1 MQGADGLKGA
11 RNNGL
16 THPLPRALPRLL
28 THPATSPFTRTLT
41 HSQTVPNPFFKIQLF
56 LLSELFSLSIILRQA
71 QLKPKTKGQKK
82 FLSQI
87 SLLVSFFAALFR
99 FGGDFRVK
107 EMGWKLIR
115 RVIKENEN

>member
-1 MQGADGLKGA
+1 MGDFKQAITYSLDHS
-11 RNNGL
+11 L
-16 THPLPRALPRLL
+16 THSLA
-28 THPATSPFTRTLT
+28 RTLT
-41 HSQTVPNPFFKIQLF
+41 HSQTVLHPFFKIQLF
-56 LLSELFSLSIILRQA
+56 LISELFSLSIILRQE